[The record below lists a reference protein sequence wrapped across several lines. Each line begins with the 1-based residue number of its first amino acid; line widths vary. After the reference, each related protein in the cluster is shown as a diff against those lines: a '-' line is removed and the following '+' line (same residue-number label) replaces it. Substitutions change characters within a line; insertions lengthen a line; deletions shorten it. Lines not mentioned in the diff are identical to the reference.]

1 MHHTPGPWEYRVDPD
16 LDDNI
21 AGPNSEQLARV
32 YCTDT
37 NTGMANAK
45 LIAAAPELLE
55 ALTELVWHVDYC
67 GWGDKW
73 ERECAFES
81 GLPAKVWAAIAKA
94 EGE

>member
-1 MHHTPGPWEYRVDPD
+1 MFTPGPWEYRVDPD

-37 NTGMANAK
+37 DTGMANAR
-45 LIAAAPELLE
+45 LIAAAPEMFS
-55 ALTELVWHVDYC
+55 ALVAALPLVEDAAMFMKDDFKPGYLAGIV
-67 GWGDKW
+67 KTM
-73 ERECAFES
+73 RS
-81 GLPAKVWAAIAKA
+81 AIAKA